1 MASPKKNNKNKKKA
15 TSNKKKAVSNA
26 PKKVVKAKQNKKTPK
41 KDSNRTYLAIAS
53 LVLAIVTFWVYQ
65 GALDNDFVDWDD
77 FAYVVENDLVRA
89 TNDMAE
95 FTAIKGNKNRTI
107 SSTVGEYTT
116 SFGDVFSRVVS
127 LNYHP
132 LTMLTMRWN
141 NNACPTCSQ
150 GISARPFILWNIILH
165 ILNSI
170 LVLLLIYWMS
180 KKNLLASIVV
190 AAIFA
195 LHPMHVESV
204 AWVSERKDVLYTF
217 FFLSGLLAYS
227 QYLAKASN
235 KWLAIALGLFILS
248 CLSKAMAVV
257 FPLAMILLY
266 YWDDKSKDGIT
277 SLKNTLKPSALLHT
291 LPFFAISI
299 FFGAMASNV
308 QSGGDFGGW
317 LTVTSSSVAINS
329 FDTFS
334 ILQRFQFACYGFLEY
349 IIRFFLP
356 TSLCTFYPYPDQPT
370 YDASLFFKAAPFIVL
385 AILSIAVVSIKYT
398 KSIATGIGFYL
409 VTVILVL
416 QFVSVGAVIMADR
429 YTYLPYIGFAF
440 MLVMLVQEFAPKKAH
455 EVIYAAMLVF
465 TLFLTTKTISQI
477 ETWQDSESLWTNV
490 IELHKLDGNI
500 LQQNMEQPLSIRGN
514 FYGKQSEKASD
525 EKQRLDL
532 INKAFQDFEKA
543 AKLGSKRPDIYEGM
557 GNTHG
562 MRGNYTE
569 ALKNYSIALELD
581 PKKGTTYFNRGVTN
595 SLLRDHQNAVK
606 DYTLAI
612 QHAPQQAPMAHVNRG
627 ISYVELGQRENAIAD
642 FQKALQYNPN
652 HEIAQRYMKQLT
664 GN

>member
-15 TSNKKKAVSNA
+15 ASNTQV
-26 PKKVVKAKQNKKTPK
+26 KVVKAKQNDKSLKKPARNK
-41 KDSNRTYLAIAS
+41 NRSYLVLAS
-53 LVLAIVTFWVYQ
+53 LALAIVTFWVYQ

-77 FAYVVENDLVRA
+77 YAYVVENDLVRA

-95 FTAIKGNKNRTI
+95 FTAIKGNKNKII

-116 SFGDVFSRVVS
+116 TLGDVFSRVVS

-141 NNACPTCSQ
+141 NNACPSCTQ

-165 ILNSI
+165 IINSI

-204 AWVSERKDVLYTF
+204 AWVSERKDVLYTL

-227 QYLAKASN
+227 KYLSKPGN
-235 KWLAIALGLFILS
+235 KWLALSLGLFILA

-257 FPLAMILLY
+257 FPLAMLLLY
-266 YWDDKSKDGIT
+266 YWNDKSKDGIT
-277 SLKNTLKPSALLHT
+277 SLKNTLKPSSIAHI
-291 LPFFAISI
+291 LPFFAVSI
-299 FFGAMASNV
+299 FFGLMASSV
-308 QSGGDFGGW
+308 QSGGNFGG
-317 LTVTSSSVAINS
+317 LVTVTSSSVAINS

-349 IIRFFLP
+349 IIRFFIP
-356 TSLCTFYPYPDQPT
+356 TDLGTFYPYPDQPT
-370 YDASLFFKAAPFIVL
+370 YDGSLFFKIAPFIIF
-385 AILSIAVVSIKYT
+385 AILGITLASLKYT

-440 MLVMLVQEFAPKKAH
+440 MLVMLVQEFAPEKTQKP
-455 EVIYAAMLVF
+455 VYSLMLAF
-465 TLFLTTKTISQI
+465 TLFLTTKTIPQI

-490 IELHKLDGNI
+490 IELHTLDGNI

-514 FYGKQSEKASD
+514 FYGKKSEKATD
-525 EKQRLDL
+525 EKQRIEL
-532 INKAFQDFEKA
+532 INKAFEDFEKA
-543 AKLGSKRPDIYEGM
+543 AQLGSRRPDVYEGM

-562 MRGNYTE
+562 MRGNYKE
-569 ALKNYSIALELD
+569 ALKSYSIALELD
-581 PKKGTTYFNRGVTN
+581 QKKGSTYFNRGVTN
-595 SLLRDHQNAVK
+595 SLLRDHQNAIK

-612 QHAPQQAPMAHVNRG
+612 KHAPQQAPMAHVNRG
-627 ISYVELGQRENAIAD
+627 ISYVELNQRENAIAD

-652 HEIAQRYMKQLT
+652 HELAKRYMKQLT